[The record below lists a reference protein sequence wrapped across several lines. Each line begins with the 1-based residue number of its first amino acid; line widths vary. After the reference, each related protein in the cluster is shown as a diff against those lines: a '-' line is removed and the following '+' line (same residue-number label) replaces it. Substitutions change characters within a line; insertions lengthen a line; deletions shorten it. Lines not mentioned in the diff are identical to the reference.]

1 MDIISRPDYATR
13 LESVLGKGVLIVLTG
28 QRRVGK
34 SYVMK
39 ELMERKGADNGNN
52 VIYIDKEKTA

>member
-1 MDIISRPDYATR
+1 M
-13 LESVLGKGVLIVLTG
+13 IVLTG

-39 ELMERKGADNGNN
+39 ELVARKGNEPGNN
-52 VIYIDKEKTA
+52 VIYIDKGKRLSTLLSPIRIWSPMLTRR